1 VTSGGGSELP
11 AWCSVSSTVS
21 VQAARVGPGTS
32 RPPPVSQTPR
42 GREVRDLLE
51 RAVGGSA
58 VAFQQVA
65 ELPAAVTVRCLQTP
79 DGSFPADRDNEDL
92 VAVVARA
99 Y

>member
-1 VTSGGGSELP
+1 VLH
-11 AWCSVSSTVS
+11 
-21 VQAARVGPGTS
+21 QAA
-32 RPPPVSQTPR
+32 
-42 GREVRDLLE
+42 
-51 RAVGGSA
+51 GGSA

-65 ELPAAVTVRCLQTP
+65 ELPAAVTVPCLQTP

>member
-1 VTSGGGSELP
+1 MLH
-11 AWCSVSSTVS
+11 
-21 VQAARVGPGTS
+21 QAA
-32 RPPPVSQTPR
+32 
-42 GREVRDLLE
+42 
-51 RAVGGSA
+51 GGSA

-79 DGSFPADRDNEDL
+79 DGSLPPDRDNEDL